1 MSEIF
6 ENRIDLSAVEQSIE
20 DLKTEVAKVIVG
32 QDHMVELLISALIS
46 KGHVLI
52 EGFPGLAKTL
62 TSKVLA
68 RCIQADFKRI
78 QFTPDLMPSDVVG
91 TSVFN
96 FKNSEFDFK
105 AGPIFSN
112 IVLIDEINRAP
123 AKTQASLFEVMEERQ
138 VTVDGTTYKMEA
150 PFQIIATQNPID
162 MEGTYRLPEAQM
174 DRFFY
179 KINVDFPTEANEISI
194 LKEHHA
200 GRASNA
206 LDDINTIIKKK
217 KIENHHKLLK
227 EIRVEEKL
235 MQYIVQIVQMTRNY
249 RDISIGASPR
259 ASINILTGAKS
270 MALIRGRDFII
281 PDDIHTVLGPVLN
294 HRISLSPERELEGAT
309 VQHVINELLKTIEIP
324 R

>member
-20 DLKTEVAKVIVG
+20 ELKTEVAKVIVG

-179 KINVDFPTEANEISI
+179 KINVDFPSEENEISI

-200 GRASNA
+200 GRASLA
-206 LDDINTIIKKK
+206 LDEIKTIIKKK
-217 KIENHHKLLK
+217 KIENHHKLLS

-235 MQYIVQIVQMTRNY
+235 IQYIVQIVQMTRNY

-270 MALIRGRDFII
+270 IALIRGRDFIT
-281 PDDIHTVLGPVLN
+281 PDDIHTVLDPVLN

-309 VQHVINELLKTIEIP
+309 VQNVINEMLKTIEIP